1 MDSRKLQ
8 GSVFILSYFI
18 IFVNIII
25 YMPICILKR
34 ERERKGVDMG
44 DWVSEE
50 NMGGEELREGKPLSE
65 YIA

>member
-34 ERERKGVDMG
+34 GVCVDMG